1 MAQRAASSASGR
13 LNRRFLLVA
22 ILLAGLSAT
31 LVYARIAAT
40 DDGSSG
46 GGSPSGGDQRVVVAR
61 SAIQE
66 RTIITSEM
74 LELKN
79 LSGNSVTAG
88 AFTSIEDTVGKVT
101 KFPIEINQQVVA
113 SAVVST
119 TGSVSNAQISLVV
132 PTGKRAVSIR
142 ASQVQ
147 TAGGLVLPGDWIDV
161 VWICCKDSS
170 VVSKTLLKNVQVAA
184 VAQSIVSSGPVS
196 DATPGAESR
205 NPVAADQGDPL
216 PDAATIT
223 LLLSPEEIQ
232 QVVLAEGVGQ
242 LRLTSRGIGD
252 TATPDSG
259 VTLLIDTTLLPES
272 DVARLPEALKPD
284 GYKREQ

>member
-1 MAQRAASSASGR
+1 MAQRAASSAQGR

-22 ILLAGLSAT
+22 ILLAGLSAA

-66 RTIITSEM
+66 RTIITKDM

-79 LSGNSVTAG
+79 FSASSVTTG
-88 AFTSIEDTVGKVT
+88 AFTTIEDAVGKVT
-101 KFPIEINQQVVA
+101 KFPIEVNQQVVA

-147 TAGGLVLPGDWIDV
+147 TAGGLILPGDWVDV
-161 VWICCKDSS
+161 VWTCCKDSS

-196 DATPGAESR
+196 DATPGAESK

-232 QVVLAEGVGQ
+232 QVILAEGMGQ
-242 LRLTSRGIGD
+242 LRATSRGIGD

-259 VTLLIDTTLLPES
+259 VTLLTDPTLLPES